1 MSNAKKRS
9 RAADTGRSDLVGS
22 PMTVSAGDVLIVG
35 AGAAVETEIQDG
47 IALIT
52 GASDAVGIMNQDH
65 TISVIGEAKSVQ
77 EDVKCSPPRIVSGG
91 SAVSSSVHEDVNCST
106 PRIVSGGSAVSNYV
120 HEDVNCSPPR
130 IVSGGSAV
138 SSPVRQSPSNKDK
151 FNMKLH
157 IQFVGCNLDSVSASP
172 TVRLSFRGTLVIL
185 YPPATNPDRRYV
197 IFMDESGSLGVTIWK
212 EDLKQ
217 FHSGRIGCLVEISRM
232 SLATHKGQK
241 SLALTKE
248 SKINFVESQNGWWSN
263 LLKVPALMIMD
274 VHSSSDNSVVSVSGI
289 LALLC
294 TEEKVV
300 RNAPV
305 ELLIMRIVDRSGEIE
320 VRSWTRRASEF
331 VHLKDKPILLS
342 RLRVTSYAGTKMV
355 ELIDGA
361 SGSIVSDS
369 FDGASELAVF
379 WNAPA
384 DI

>member
-9 RAADTGRSDLVGS
+9 RASDTGSSELVGS
-22 PMTVSAGDVLIVG
+22 PVTVSAGDGLIVG
-35 AGAAVETEIQDG
+35 AGAAVGTEIQDG
-47 IALIT
+47 NALIT
-52 GASDAVGIMNQDH
+52 GASDAVGIVNQDH
-65 TISVIGEAKSVQ
+65 SISEIGEAN
-77 EDVKCSPPRIVSGG
+77 
-91 SAVSSSVHEDVNCST
+91 AVHEN
-106 PRIVSGGSAVSNYV
+106 
-120 HEDVNCSPPR
+120 VNCSPPR
-130 IVSGGSAV
+130 IVSAGSAV
-138 SSPVRQSPSNKDK
+138 SSPVRQSPSNRDK
-151 FNMKLH
+151 FNLKLH

-217 FHSGRIGCLVEISRM
+217 FHSGKIGCLVEISRM
-232 SLATHKGQK
+232 SLTTHKGQK

-248 SKINFVESQNGWWSN
+248 SKINFVECQNVWWSN
-263 LLKVPALMIMD
+263 LLKVPALLIMD
-274 VHSSSDNSVVSVSGI
+274 VHSSSDNSVVTVSGI
-289 LALLC
+289 LAFIC

-369 FDGASELAVF
+369 FEGASELAEF

-384 DI
+384 DL

>member
-9 RAADTGRSDLVGS
+9 RDTDTGRSDLVGS
-22 PMTVSAGDVLIVG
+22 PETVSASNTLITG
-35 AGAAVETEIQDG
+35 AGAACGTEIQDG
-47 IALIT
+47 KALIN
-52 GASDAVGIMNQDH
+52 GASHAVGIENQDH
-65 TISVIGEAKSVQ
+65 MISEVGEADAVH
-77 EDVKCSPPRIVSGG
+77 DDIHRSPPRVAS
-91 SAVSSSVHEDVNCST
+91 D
-106 PRIVSGGSAVSNYV
+106 
-120 HEDVNCSPPR
+120 
-130 IVSGGSAV
+130 GSAV
-138 SSPVRQSPSNKDK
+138 SSPVRQSPSNRDK

-157 IQFVGCNLDSVSASP
+157 IQYIGCNLDSVCASP

-197 IFMDESGSLGVTIWK
+197 IFMDASGSIGVTVWK
-212 EDLKQ
+212 DDLKQ

-232 SLATHKGQK
+232 SLTTHKGQK

-248 SKINFVESQNGWWSN
+248 SKINFVESQNVWWCN
-263 LLKVPALMIMD
+263 LLKAPASLIVD
-274 VHSSSDNSVVSVSGI
+274 VHSSNDNSIVTVSGI
-289 LALLC
+289 LGSLC

-305 ELLIMRIVDRSGEIE
+305 ELLIMRIVDRTGEIE

-342 RLRVTSYAGTKMV
+342 RVRVTSYAGTKMV

-361 SGSIVSDS
+361 SGSIVSHS
-369 FDGASELAVF
+369 FCGASELAEF

-384 DI
+384 DL